1 MKLFQINLHKL
12 LLFISILYLFSYD
25 ISYSKNIKFSG
36 LSKLNPSDIQTLSIV
51 DIFSDNLSD
60 NEISILIKELNN
72 SDLIYDI
79 SLIEDE
85 NSYYLKLTESK
96 IINNIYINGNI
107 RLEDDLILENLNSR
121 NEYLLIKN
129 SLDKDLKI
137 ISAIYKN
144 KFNEVSV
151 NSSIESFSNDRVNL
165 IFTINEG
172 RPQKIAT
179 IKFMVITLYQQNI

>member
-137 ISAIYKN
+137 ISAIYKS
-144 KFNEVSV
+144 K
-151 NSSIESFSNDRVNL
+151 DL
-165 IFTINEG
+165 M
-172 RPQKIAT
+172 K
-179 IKFMVITLYQQNI
+179 YQ

>member
-1 MKLFQINLHKL
+1 M
-12 LLFISILYLFSYD
+12 
-25 ISYSKNIKFSG
+25 
-36 LSKLNPSDIQTLSIV
+36 
-51 DIFSDNLSD
+51 
-60 NEISILIKELNN
+60 IKELNN

-144 KFNEVSV
+144 QGFNEVSV

-172 RPQKIAT
+172 SHRK
-179 IKFMVITLYQQNI
+179 